1 MKLIRQALFIQKTKF
16 FWPGKKLLLFASKI
30 AILWALEITPYFF
43 QPTKKMAAKPD
54 ASGDVR
60 RQLRSS
66 LERHVF
72 SGNQR
77 HFARLNIHL
86 V

>member
-1 MKLIRQALFIQKTKF
+1 
-16 FWPGKKLLLFASKI
+16 
-30 AILWALEITPYFF
+30 
-43 QPTKKMAAKPD
+43 MAAKPD

-86 V
+86 AKKGGGGATRRLSKYGIELLKAS